1 MVTQVMAGIW
11 TSNNFL
17 YKPSEGA
24 RGALEKARFDSGLN
38 QVDSRLSKE
47 RWLGDPG
54 GTPGYDTLAHALTTI
69 STDQVTLRI
78 PVGTVA
84 ITADTTIPANI
95 TLKLERG
102 AVLAV
107 ATTKTLTINGG
118 LEAGLYPIF
127 ACTGTGKVNLT
138 ASTKIQQVY
147 PQWWGATG
155 DGSTDD
161 TLAVA
166 AAVASVETSDI
177 PVFFPKGSY
186 LLTRQ
191 SSFVDAEWGPDTTMY
206 YAVKATG
213 KIRIKG
219 DRATIRVSATDAGH
233 TTAFAVVGT
242 AGNLVEGCRFEGLDG
257 VGVGAPTV
265 ASLYTGPFIIGK
277 YVRGLVAADITMN
290 GTRAGISI
298 RESEHCML
306 ERIQRWVPAIASPL
320 LSTHIGLLGSS
331 HCTLKDSAFWG
342 ICYDGDVLLMGGSNN
357 CVIENV
363 AVQAYA
369 KGDVTRAIANVNGDG
384 IDVDAAAN
392 NNKVLGCYVY
402 GYYYGIAARS
412 TGSGNIITGN
422 TVEKCKVGIS
432 AWYGSA
438 PPGEQ
443 ENTIIAN
450 NVIRPDGGQGGANWW
465 GLFPSVGIGVDK
477 AFGVTIEGNYIGNTL
492 GTNGDFAG
500 IVCQFGDDSYSEW
513 HQNGYNIIG
522 NRIVMLNGHA
532 GENSI
537 STIWAMYFLGKSTSV
552 ATYQHGLNVQG
563 NQIKVNQHSNST
575 TPVIYGRYL
584 DNFNFSNNMFT
595 GQFNSDFPII
605 DIRNSNMVDISSNH
619 FPTST
624 KGDVINLNAVNGSRV
639 TGNTL
644 GAYGVSG
651 GASRKFVLASNVKDL
666 QVSNNH
672 KYYSVQSSEGEFVLA
687 TGLDY
692 FTAIGNHGNFGWNSI
707 LTWLNLSGLQI
718 EGMTRAAACV
728 VTWTGHGKQTG
739 DRIKFAGITQAGW
752 TALNGNE
759 YTITYIGANTFSIPV
774 NTSGYAGD
782 YVPATDPGT
791 YWFQEIGHNQI
802 TNRTQ

>member
-1 MVTQVMAGIW
+1 
-11 TSNNFL
+11 
-17 YKPSEGA
+17 
-24 RGALEKARFDSGLN
+24 
-38 QVDSRLSKE
+38 
-47 RWLGDPG
+47 
-54 GTPGYDTLAHALTTI
+54 
-69 STDQVTLRI
+69 
-78 PVGTVA
+78 
-84 ITADTTIPANI
+84 
-95 TLKLERG
+95 
-102 AVLAV
+102 
-107 ATTKTLTINGG
+107 
-118 LEAGLYPIF
+118 
-127 ACTGTGKVNLT
+127 
-138 ASTKIQQVY
+138 
-147 PQWWGATG
+147 
-155 DGSTDD
+155 
-161 TLAVA
+161 
-166 AAVASVETSDI
+166 
-177 PVFFPKGSY
+177 
-186 LLTRQ
+186 
-191 SSFVDAEWGPDTTMY
+191 
-206 YAVKATG
+206 
-213 KIRIKG
+213 
-219 DRATIRVSATDAGH
+219 
-233 TTAFAVVGT
+233 
-242 AGNLVEGCRFEGLDG
+242 
-257 VGVGAPTV
+257 
-265 ASLYTGPFIIGK
+265 
-277 YVRGLVAADITMN
+277 
-290 GTRAGISI
+290 
-298 RESEHCML
+298 
-306 ERIQRWVPAIASPL
+306 
-320 LSTHIGLLGSS
+320 
-331 HCTLKDSAFWG
+331 
-342 ICYDGDVLLMGGSNN
+342 MGGSNN